1 MYSLVKPLSV
11 RGELLK
17 RKIRILTNL
26 EFARIFGLTPD
37 QTEYSL
43 HELVGEGLL
52 ARLKRGF
59 YILKTDP
66 PLEEEVANA
75 LYKPS
80 YISFEYALAYYS
92 IIPEM
97 TYQITSATTKPTRLF
112 SVGHNAY
119 SYHTI
124 KSEAYTGYILSQRGE
139 RKFYIAE
146 AEKALVDYLYT
157 LSLGQRV
164 IAGGRSLNERLE
176 VKSLNKDKIWVYAK
190 LYDWAKLDKLVEDVL
205 SKDYGIRRVY

>member
-1 MYSLVKPLSV
+1 MYSLVKPLSI
-11 RGELLK
+11 REELLK

-26 EFARIFGLTPD
+26 EFARIFGLTRD

-43 HELVGEGLL
+43 RELTHEGLFT
-52 ARLKRGF
+52 RLKRGF
-59 YILKTDP
+59 YVLKTDP

-80 YISFEYALAYYS
+80 YISFEYALAYYN

-112 SVGHNAY
+112 AVGHNAY
-119 SYHTI
+119 SYYAI
-124 KSEAYTGYILSQRGE
+124 KPEAYTGYILSQRAE
-139 RKFYIAE
+139 RRFSIAE
-146 AEKALVDYLYT
+146 PEKALIDYLYI
-157 LSLGQRV
+157 LSLGQRAV
-164 IAGGRSLNERLE
+164 AGRRSLNERLG
-176 VKSLNKDKIWVYAK
+176 VKSLNKDKIWMYAK
-190 LYDWAKLDKLVEDVL
+190 LYEWPKLDKLVEEVL